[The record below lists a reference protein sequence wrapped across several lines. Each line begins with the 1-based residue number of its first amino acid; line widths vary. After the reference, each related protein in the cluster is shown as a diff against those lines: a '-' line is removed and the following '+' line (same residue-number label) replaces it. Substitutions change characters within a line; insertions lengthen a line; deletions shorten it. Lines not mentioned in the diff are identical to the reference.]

1 MRMKAMN
8 LIHTSV
14 RFVLRIL
21 EVQLPMAESTGIRI
35 R

>member
-8 LIHTSV
+8 VIHASV

-21 EVQLPMAESTGIRI
+21 EVQLPMAESVGLRI